1 MWYNSDCRLW
11 KKESE
16 NILSNNKKYCTKDI
30 LKLFCFC
37 GIALFI
43 LFLIIFIKFKP
54 VYEVKLGDEIIGYI
68 ENKDEIEKIIEEEL
82 LKTDNECAVLSTL
95 ETEPTYKLILA
106 TRNNINEEQVI
117 EKISE
122 QVTTL
127 YRVYSIFVNGEAETY
142 VSSYDEAEKIA
153 NEMKE
158 EYEDL
163 DNLEIGVVA
172 EYTKN
177 LDDIGTVEL
186 EVAEASINTQLR
198 TMMDEQ
204 EKRESATFNG
214 VYFAV
219 TPVVGN
225 ITSRYGVYES
235 SVRDH
240 AHSGLDIAAPY
251 GTDIKASAPGTVT
264 FSGVQ
269 GGYGNLIIID
279 HGNGVES
286 YYGHC
291 SSLIAEVGDVVEA
304 GDVIAKVGSTGN
316 STGNHLHFEIRLNGS
331 TVNPQRYLY
340 K

>member
-1 MWYNSDCRLW
+1 
-11 KKESE
+11 
-16 NILSNNKKYCTKDI
+16 
-30 LKLFCFC
+30 
-37 GIALFI
+37 
-43 LFLIIFIKFKP
+43 
-54 VYEVKLGDEIIGYI
+54 
-68 ENKDEIEKIIEEEL
+68 
-82 LKTDNECAVLSTL
+82 
-95 ETEPTYKLILA
+95 
-106 TRNNINEEQVI
+106 
-117 EKISE
+117 
-122 QVTTL
+122 
-127 YRVYSIFVNGEAETY
+127 
-142 VSSYDEAEKIA
+142 
-153 NEMKE
+153 MKE